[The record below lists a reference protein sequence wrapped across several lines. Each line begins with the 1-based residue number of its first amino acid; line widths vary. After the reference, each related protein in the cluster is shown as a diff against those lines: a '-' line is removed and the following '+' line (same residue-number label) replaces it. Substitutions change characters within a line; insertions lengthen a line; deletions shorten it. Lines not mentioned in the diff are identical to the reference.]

1 MTFRGLPD
9 ESRPNV
15 ILSQTEQTGLPRPTL
30 GNRGARSWNQRQR
43 ANGGEEMR
51 QSQRIDG
58 PVWSVGGHGTT
69 THRVCKTTGYK
80 IRGIFLK
87 TCRLGASLDLPE
99 LWGIVDGLGITGGRC
114 QLEKAGLRMFGTGL
128 LRIGE
133 GLGDGAWRG
142 LRGGWEGSFGRA
154 TSSSTTALAFV
165 QWASLAW
172 RWEPGR
178 GGGRT

>member
-1 MTFRGLPD
+1 
-9 ESRPNV
+9 
-15 ILSQTEQTGLPRPTL
+15 
-30 GNRGARSWNQRQR
+30 
-43 ANGGEEMR
+43 MR

-69 THRVCKTTGYK
+69 THRVCKTPGYK

-114 QLEKAGLRMFGTGL
+114 QLEKAGPRLFGTGL

-133 GLGDGAWRG
+133 VLGDGAWRG
-142 LRGGWEGSFGRA
+142 LGGQ
-154 TSSSTTALAFV
+154 L
-165 QWASLAW
+165 WASDVVKHDRSGLRTVGKSGMEVGAGT
-172 RWEPGR
+172 RRGADLGR
-178 GGGRT
+178 GAAEQAGRIEAKD